1 MPNLST
7 RGNQMEQQPSSLS
20 SLTGQSAST
29 PENTLIGI
37 VQELRLT
44 AAEVQRGIS
53 VLYDCEVK
61 LADAENAYDRELQLA
76 FMNAQGTVADR
87 QAVSRLQASDK
98 RLAADLAKAEYNRV
112 KAKLKALEMAQMSIQ
127 TQARLLETEIKTFR
141 G

>member
-1 MPNLST
+1 MPNSSIK
-7 RGNQMEQQPSSLS
+7 GSQMEPQSSSLS
-20 SLTGQSAST
+20 SLTEQSVLP
-29 PENTLIGI
+29 PENTLMGI

-87 QAVSRLQASDK
+87 QAISRLQASDK

>member
-7 RGNQMEQQPSSLS
+7 RDNQMEQQPSSLS
-20 SLTGQSAST
+20 SLTGPSAST

>member
-1 MPNLST
+1 MNLSPE
-7 RGNQMEQQPSSLS
+7 GNQIQQQSSSHS
-20 SLTGQSAST
+20 SLTEPSALP
-29 PENTLIGI
+29 PESSLIGI
-37 VQELRLT
+37 VGELRHT
-44 AAEVQRGIS
+44 QTEIQRGIGI
-53 VLYDCEVK
+53 LYDCEIK

-87 QAVSRLQASDK
+87 TAVSRLQASDK

>member
-7 RGNQMEQQPSSLS
+7 RDNQMEQQPSSLS

-98 RLAADLAKAEYNRV
+98 RLAAYLAKAEYNRV